1 MEGGCGEKGC
11 TPWNAP
17 RCVILATLSF
27 IPIFVAYH
35 RQRPSKKR
43 VHLALNYPHLGFPVT
58 SSSAIMW
65 FSLLLGVYGAVQ
77 VIWPTL
83 GLIYHTRDLA
93 SHLETLERLCIR
105 GLCMMIVGNVQ
116 DRLKRNPLKFLLQI
130 IGYTV
135 IFGAIFESCPRKS
148 LATRSEEDPKNSS
161 IAAAIAGWAAGV
173 MVAVFALYNH
183 IILARSQGLRY
194 FRFYVGAL
202 LATAFAHALLFAF
215 FSREVEIHIHHYHWS
230 FILSCA
236 CCFPHPLSQWCQAM
250 CIGIFLH
257 GVAVFEFDPMFSQL
271 PPGPV
276 ASFDAVE
283 KLHYDQSSFLS
294 APTPSMP

>member
-1 MEGGCGEKGC
+1 MGRLWGTFYDGSG
-11 TPWNAP
+11 
-17 RCVILATLSF
+17 ATLSF

-130 IGYTV
+130 IGYT
-135 IFGAIFESCPRKS
+135 
-148 LATRSEEDPKNSS
+148 
-161 IAAAIAGWAAGV
+161 GWAAGV